1 MEDMKNKDEN
11 TAKEKIK
18 KTAIIIPAR
27 LNSSRLKNKLLL
39 VAKNKPVIQWVYE
52 AATKAKLA
60 SQVIV
65 ACDDKK
71 IYDAVKAFSG
81 NVEMTSS
88 EHKSGSDRIAE
99 VAKRHPEIEYI
110 LNLQGDEPQ
119 MSPDVIDSLI
129 EALHNSTAD
138 ISTPVRKITSH
149 EQIESP
155 NCVKCVFT
163 KDNFALYFSRHPIPY
178 PRNAEEAEYFA
189 HIGMYAYK
197 RESLLK
203 MTSAPMAM
211 IEKTESLEQ
220 LRALYNGMTI
230 KIIQT
235 NLNPVGI
242 DTIQDFEKFKH
253 IVES

>member
-1 MEDMKNKDEN
+1 MENL
-11 TAKEKIK
+11 EKIE

-39 VAKNKPVIQWVYE
+39 CAKNKPVIQWVYE
-52 AATKAKLA
+52 AAEKSKLA
-60 SQVIV
+60 SNVIV
-65 ACDDKK
+65 ACDSEE
-71 IYDAVKAFSG
+71 IYNVVKGFGG
-81 NVEMTSS
+81 NVEMTST

-99 VAKRHPEIEYI
+99 VVKRHPEIEYI

-119 MSPDVIDSLI
+119 MDSDVIDSLI
-129 EALHNSTAD
+129 NALHNSTAD
-138 ISTPVRKITSH
+138 ISTLLRKITDK

-155 NCVKCVFT
+155 NCVKCVF
-163 KDNFALYFSRHPIPY
+163 NSENYALYFSRYPIPY
-178 PRNAEEAEYFA
+178 KRNEEAAEYYA
-189 HIGMYAYK
+189 HIGMYAYR

-203 MTSAPMAM
+203 MTSLPMAM

-230 KIIQT
+230 KIILT

-242 DTIQDFEKFKH
+242 DTIQDFEKFKN
-253 IVES
+253 IVENK

>member
-1 MEDMKNKDEN
+1 MENM
-11 TAKEKIK
+11 EKIK

-27 LNSSRLKNKLLL
+27 LNSSRLENKLLL
-39 VAKNKPVIQWVYE
+39 CVKNKPIIQWVYE
-52 AATKAKLA
+52 AAQKAQLA
-60 SQVIV
+60 SKVII
-65 ACDDKK
+65 ACDSEEIFNEVKK
-71 IYDAVKAFSG
+71 FNG
-81 NVEMTSS
+81 CVEMTSK

-99 VAKRHPEIEYI
+99 VAKRHPEIEYV

-129 EALHNSTAD
+129 DALHNSTAD
-138 ISTPVRKITSH
+138 ISTLVRKITDK

-155 NCVKCVFT
+155 NCVKCVFN
-163 KDNFALYFSRHPIPY
+163 KDNMALYFSRYPIPY
-178 PRNAEEAEYFA
+178 PRNAENIEYFA

-197 RESLLK
+197 KESLLK
-203 MTSAPMAM
+203 MTSCPMAN
-211 IEKTESLEQ
+211 IEKAESLEQ

-242 DTIQDFEKFKH
+242 DTIQDFEKFKN
-253 IVES
+253 IVENK

>member
-1 MEDMKNKDEN
+1 MESM
-11 TAKEKIK
+11 EKIK

-39 VAKNKPVIQWVYE
+39 EAKGKPVIQWVYE
-52 AATKAKLA
+52 AATKSKLA
-60 SQVIV
+60 SKVIV
-65 ACDDKK
+65 ACDSEE
-71 IYDAVKAFSG
+71 IYNTVKGFGG
-81 NVEMTSS
+81 NVEMTSN

-129 EALHNSTAD
+129 DALHNSDAD
-138 ISTPVRKITSH
+138 ISTLVRKITDK
-149 EQIESP
+149 EQIEGP

-163 KDNFALYFSRHPIPY
+163 KDNLALYFSRYPIPY
-178 PRNAEEAEYFA
+178 PRNSEETEYFA

-197 RESLLK
+197 KDSLLK
-203 MTSAPMAM
+203 MTSCPMAM

-230 KIIQT
+230 KIILT

-242 DTIQDFEKFKH
+242 DTIQDFEKFKN
-253 IVES
+253 IVEN